1 MVGEKGPEEMNEN
14 SIHDRVVRYDL
25 LNIWELL
32 SLQKDNELGEQSFE
46 LEVVVKVSLILSLLG
61 EKDLELRMK
70 NDSS

>member
-1 MVGEKGPEEMNEN
+1 MNEN